1 MRAIRRHKRGLLD
14 DDRGTSMVEFA
25 LTAPFLVLL
34 ALGLIEVGRYT
45 AYSVVVGN
53 AVRAGATVGA
63 VSQAVAEAPPDPN
76 QLNSSN
82 MDYLASQTA
91 CNDAI
96 QSLKVGDPSFS
107 CTSKGSIVPTN
118 ALLITSSFSCTYS
131 DGIARS
137 GCALPP
143 TGVTRNM
150 FITVSAAGK
159 FKSLLNY
166 PLLPKS
172 APVSAQTTI
181 QVTE

>member
-1 MRAIRRHKRGLLD
+1 MRAVRRRKGGLLTD
-14 DDRGTSMVEFA
+14 NRGTSIVEFG
-25 LTAPFLVLL
+25 LTAPLLVLL
-34 ALGLIEVGRYT
+34 ALGLVEVGRYT

-96 QSLKVGDPSFS
+96 QSLKVGDASFS
-107 CTSKGSIVPTN
+107 CVSNGATIPTN
-118 ALLITSSFSCTYS
+118 ELLIKTTFSCTYS
-131 DGIARS
+131 DGVSRS
-137 GCALPP
+137 GCALAP

-150 FITVSAAGK
+150 FITVTASGK
-159 FKSLLNY
+159 FTALLNY
-166 PLLPKS
+166 PLLPKN
-172 APVSAQTTI
+172 APISAQTTI